1 MPKPLNFAALEGLNE
16 RKKATSQKEVPV
28 VEQTISTPEL
38 EPKSAQKTAH
48 KRAGSSTQRRAAAGG
63 SRWVSREPA
72 ADGQISIKASL
83 ESIERFRQMCADDRR
98 TYGDMLEILMDSFVG
113 KGRGG

>member
-16 RKKATSQKEVPV
+16 RKKATPPGKVPV
-28 VEQTISTPEL
+28 IEQTASTPEP
-38 EPKSAQKTAH
+38 EPKSAP
-48 KRAGSSTQRRAAAGG
+48 KRAGSSTQRKSPAGG

-98 TYGDMLEILMDSFVG
+98 TYGDMLDILMDSFEE
-113 KGRGG
+113 KSRGR